1 MGASAQFQCP
11 NHRSGMSLS
20 FNSQGQPFKVDFGG
34 LSELEIV
41 SILLYTDDMAIMAD
55 DEGELEHYI

>member
-1 MGASAQFQCP
+1 
-11 NHRSGMSLS
+11 MSLS